1 MNKHSSFPA
10 KRRNE
15 TAAVAE
21 LVRRPLSSIP
31 DIESD
36 HLLAFIVLAG
46 ELNISRAADRLHR
59 TQATVRKQ
67 IADFERELRFRLFT
81 RDKGAGVKLTAV
93 GRAVVE
99 EIRSALLHME
109 RAFHRARSAQE
120 RSN

>member
-10 KRRNE
+10 RRRNE
-15 TAAVAE
+15 TAGVAE
-21 LVRRPLSSIP
+21 FVRGTLSSIP
-31 DIESD
+31 DIDFD
-36 HLLAFIVLAG
+36 HLHAFIVLAG

-67 IADFERELRFRLFT
+67 IEDFERELRFRLFT
-81 RDKGAGVKLTAV
+81 CDKGAGVKLTAV

-99 EIRSALLHME
+99 EICSVLVHME
-109 RAFHRARSAQE
+109 RAFHRARSAQQ